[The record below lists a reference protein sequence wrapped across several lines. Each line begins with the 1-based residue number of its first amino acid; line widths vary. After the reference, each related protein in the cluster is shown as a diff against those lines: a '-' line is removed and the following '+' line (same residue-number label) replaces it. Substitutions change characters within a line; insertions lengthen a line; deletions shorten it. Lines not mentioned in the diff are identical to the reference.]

1 MLVLLLLEVA
11 KRFAKLLLTII
22 FFVGLAGE
30 GGVCTA
36 IVSLINAECKAVMA
50 RTGGDALFFK
60 DGLNSKVGYLFIIK
74 NINPTYEKNNY
85 IFVDVYTSVLH

>member
-1 MLVLLLLEVA
+1 MLVLLILDVA
-11 KRFAKLLLTII
+11 KCLLTII

-60 DGLNSKVGYLFIIK
+60 GGLNSKVGYLFIIK
-74 NINPTYEKNNY
+74 NINPTYE
-85 IFVDVYTSVLH
+85 